1 MPAVPCCPSP
11 TSYNADGPQGLL
23 AVLPESLLERVLSL
37 LASQPGG
44 SVIRSTCRWLR
55 DAFDACNTATV
66 LRGPCGKRRQLQQ
79 LPASFRVRLLDLV
92 CRSPRICSLT
102 MHQDAS
108 WVAWEEVMAAGGQQ
122 LCSRLQVRSSLEGS
136 VLGKGEDQ
144 TWGSY
149 F

>member
-1 MPAVPCCPSP
+1 MPTDPPFRIPCNP
-11 TSYNADGPQGLL
+11 NADGPQGLL

-122 LCSRLQVRSSLEGS
+122 LCSRLQVTGA
-136 VLGKGEDQ
+136 VLAVVLHFGKGRVR
-144 TWGSY
+144 
-149 F
+149 